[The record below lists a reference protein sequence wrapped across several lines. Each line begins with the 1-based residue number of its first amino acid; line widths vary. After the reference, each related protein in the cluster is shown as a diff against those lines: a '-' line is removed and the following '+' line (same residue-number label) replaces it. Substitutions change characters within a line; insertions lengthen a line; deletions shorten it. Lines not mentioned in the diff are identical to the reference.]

1 MIYAFGRLWLQR
13 PFPPVL
19 TYSNLLLICY
29 QSVVFQIDKA
39 FHASL
44 PKVHIRIFFGLQ
56 QNVYHWKICAVSKMS
71 WISQLQKPWMQVIEK
86 CTAKPIPGGN
96 EEIRWKRRF
105 LHSFS
110 PWKVLTPQKCWI
122 TKKKYFSKSLLLKPN
137 YRWKIKTERDSTC
150 LKGGQLVGQLSD
162 QTNATKA
169 NPPPNFAHKQ
179 IFENI

>member
-1 MIYAFGRLWLQR
+1 M
-13 PFPPVL
+13 
-19 TYSNLLLICY
+19 
-29 QSVVFQIDKA
+29 FQIDKA

-122 TKKKYFSKSLLLKPN
+122 TKKILFQISALNPIIAGKLKPN
-137 YRWKIKTERDSTC
+137 GIQNVWREVNWLGSSLIRQMQPKPT
-150 LKGGQLVGQLSD
+150 LH
-162 QTNATKA
+162 QTLATNKYLIRNTLLA
-169 NPPPNFAHKQ
+169 FYLYGWNSCH
-179 IFENI
+179 